1 MIKCYVAICI
11 ENVAMAVYSTN
22 NTIIIQTFGSKRR
35 RTFEKEEK
43 AGDLTKF
50 VKKEISFPKQVTW

>member
-1 MIKCYVAICI
+1 MLSYSNFL

-22 NTIIIQTFGSKRR
+22 NTILIIQTFGSKT

-50 VKKEISFPKQVTW
+50 IKEEFSFPKQVTW